1 MRARLSF
8 WMIIVLLAAAVPPVY
23 AQADHASEPASL
35 ADLSW
40 SELDAFYA
48 QHAQR
53 LTTDAA
59 DSLLTWRAEPNGAS
73 AEAGV
78 RWLLTPGRVQLVAG
92 HAAPDTVLATSV
104 HMTADFGEAAHR
116 ALWEAVDGFRTAHP
130 ALAMGGHE
138 VVSAEAPYIFH
149 RRWKRANEQDDVV
162 VALGASGRTMLNV
175 SKAFADN
182 AILRNAITGEVAFV
196 GYGSVYFTPDE
207 TGILLVEEVK

>member
-1 MRARLSF
+1 MA
-8 WMIIVLLAAAVPPVY
+8 VLLMVAAVPHVY
-23 AQADHASEPASL
+23 AQVDHTGEASSL

-40 SELDAFYA
+40 SELEAFYA
-48 QHAQR
+48 QHAER
-53 LTTDAA
+53 LTTEAA
-59 DSLLTWRAEPNGAS
+59 DSLLTWMPEPTEA

-92 HAAPDTVLATSV
+92 HAAPDTALTTSV
-104 HMTADFGEAAHR
+104 HMTSDFGEAEHR
-116 ALWEAVDGFRTAHP
+116 ALWETVDAFRAAHP
-130 ALAMGGHE
+130 ALVMGWHE

-149 RRWKRANEQDDVV
+149 RQWKRANEQDDVV

-196 GYGSVYFTPDE
+196 GYGSVSFTPDE
-207 TGILLVEEVK
+207 TGILLIEEVK